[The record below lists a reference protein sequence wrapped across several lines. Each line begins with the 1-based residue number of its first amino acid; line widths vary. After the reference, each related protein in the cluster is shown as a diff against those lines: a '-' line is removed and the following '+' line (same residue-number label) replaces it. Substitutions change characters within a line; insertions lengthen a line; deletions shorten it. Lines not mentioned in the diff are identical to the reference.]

1 MSQKIRGNMK
11 FQGKVINWND
21 DKGFGFVEPNGG
33 GERAFVHIKSFRPSS
48 RRPVNG
54 ELIIYE
60 LVRENNNRYKAENKK
75 CTADTKA
82 AKNRKKIKNNSAFGL
97 IFTLIFCLALVASFL
112 FGTLSFEVVVTYF
125 VMSLITF
132 IAYAMDK
139 SAAEKGRWRTKES
152 TLHLFSLICGWP
164 GAYFGQT
171 KFRHKSS
178 KMEFKNVY
186 WLTVFLNIGGLVWL
200 HKDKATLFFDN
211 AFVQFLN
218 G

>member
-1 MSQKIRGNMK
+1 MK

-21 DKGFGFVEPNGG
+21 EKGFGFVEPNGG
-33 GERAFVHIKSFRPSS
+33 GERAFVHIKAFRPGS
-48 RRPVNG
+48 RRPVSG
-54 ELIIYE
+54 ELITYE
-60 LVRENNNRYKAENKK
+60 LVRENNNRYKAEKIK
-75 CTADTKA
+75 FTADTKA
-82 AKNRKKIKNNSAFGL
+82 LKNRNKTKNNSAFGL
-97 IFTLIFCLALVASFL
+97 IFTLIFCMGLVVSFL
-112 FGTLSFEVVVTYF
+112 FGTLSFEVVVIYF

-178 KMEFKNVY
+178 KLEFKNVY
-186 WLTVFLNIGGLVWL
+186 WVTVFLNIGGLVWL
-200 HKDKATLFFDN
+200 HKDKATLLLDT
-211 AFVQFLN
+211 AVVQFLL
-218 G
+218 GLVG

>member
-1 MSQKIRGNMK
+1 MK

-33 GERAFVHIKSFRPSS
+33 TERAFVHIKSFRPGS

-54 ELIIYE
+54 DLIIYE
-60 LVRENNNRYKAENKK
+60 LVRENKNRYKAENIKF
-75 CTADTKA
+75 TADTKTL
-82 AKNRKKIKNNSAFGL
+82 KNRYKTRNNTAFGL
-97 IFTLIFCLALVASFL
+97 IFTLIFCLGLVVSFL
-112 FGTLSFEVVVTYF
+112 FGTLSFEVVVIYF

-152 TLHLFSLICGWP
+152 TLHLFSLMCGWP

-178 KMEFKNVY
+178 KLEFKNVY
-186 WLTVFLNIGGLVWL
+186 WVTVFLNIGGLVWL
-200 HKDKATLFFDN
+200 NKDKATLLLDT
-211 AFVQFLN
+211 ALVKFLI
-218 G
+218 GLVG